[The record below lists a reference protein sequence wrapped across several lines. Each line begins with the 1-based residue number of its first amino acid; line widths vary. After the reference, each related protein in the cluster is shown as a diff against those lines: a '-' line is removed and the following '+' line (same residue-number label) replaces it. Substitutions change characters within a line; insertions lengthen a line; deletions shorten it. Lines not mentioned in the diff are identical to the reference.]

1 MNLLAAYG
9 LLAHGLIFGG
19 LVSLLPLGVLRPHAA
34 LAGTTV
40 ALLAGIAPA
49 LHALFGP
56 PSLTLLLLALLH
68 LRQRPLVPL
77 TYPAALVVV
86 GVAALFYPTALGWS
100 SFDPYALGYQPLP
113 LLAALLPF
121 GILLWWRGLH
131 SWLLILAAG
140 LAAYAGGLF
149 ANLWDALLDPLLV
162 LLALGVVLRG
172 LAIRLIIARRGRSL
186 VK

>member
-1 MNLLAAYG
+1 MNALAAYG

-86 GVAALFYPTALGWS
+86 GIAALFYPTALGWGG
-100 SFDPYALGYQPLP
+100 FDPYALGYQPLP
-113 LLAALLPF
+113 LLAALLPL
-121 GILLWWRGLH
+121 GIILWWKRLDT
-131 SWLLILAAG
+131 WLLILAAS

-172 LAIRLIIARRGRSL
+172 LAIRLIVIRRQRRADP
-186 VK
+186 

>member
-56 PSLTLLLLALLH
+56 PSLTLLILALLH

-86 GVAALFYPTALGWS
+86 GIAALFYPTALGWG
-100 SFDPYALGYQPLP
+100 SFDSYALGYQPLP
-113 LLAALLPF
+113 LLAALAPL
-121 GILLWWRGLH
+121 GLVLCWRGNKA
-131 SWLLILAAG
+131 WLLILAAG

-172 LAIRLIIARRGRSL
+172 LAIRFVVARRQRRANP
-186 VK
+186 